1 MSVDREGLMR
11 VLEAYEQEEWDE
23 IDLVAPGL
31 ELHLLV
37 GEADPSSKETFRMP
51 GADRVARSELH
62 GAVSP
67 DLALS
72 ASSPESRSLMG
83 DDYVAVP
90 GELVV
95 EIISP
100 SPGIFW
106 RCPQPGAPPFVEEGA
121 WVEVDTILC
130 IVEIMKLMHSVP
142 AHRPGVVVG
151 IFPSN
156 GEEVQRGQVLFRIR
170 LEGV

>member
-1 MSVDREGLMR
+1 MSVDREGLIR

-23 IDLVAPGL
+23 IDLVAPGI
-31 ELHLLV
+31 ELHLMV
-37 GEADPSSKETFRMP
+37 GEAGPLSKETFRMP
-51 GADRVARSELH
+51 VADRAARSELH

-72 ASSPESRSLMG
+72 ASSSDSQSLTG
-83 DDYVAVP
+83 NHSVAVQ

-100 SPGIFW
+100 TPGIFW
-106 RCPQPGAPPFVEEGA
+106 RSPQPGAPPFVEEGA
-121 WVEVDTILC
+121 RVEVDAILC

-151 IFPSN
+151 ILPSN
-156 GEEVQRGQVLFRIR
+156 GEEVERGQVLFRIR

>member
-1 MSVDREGLMR
+1 MSVDREGLIR

-31 ELHLLV
+31 ELHLVV
-37 GEADPSSKETFRMP
+37 GEAGPSSKATFRTS
-51 GADRVARSELH
+51 GADRAARSELR
-62 GAVSP
+62 GAGSP

-72 ASSPESRSLMG
+72 ALSSESRSLTG
-83 DDYVAVP
+83 EDAVAVL
-90 GELVV
+90 GERVV
-95 EIISP
+95 EIFSP

-106 RCPQPGAPPFVEEGA
+106 RSPQPGAPPFVEVGA
-121 WVEVDTILC
+121 FVEVDTILC

-142 AHRPGVVVG
+142 AHRPGVIVG
-151 IFPSN
+151 ILPSN
-156 GEEVQRGQVLFRIR
+156 GEVVERGQVLFQIR